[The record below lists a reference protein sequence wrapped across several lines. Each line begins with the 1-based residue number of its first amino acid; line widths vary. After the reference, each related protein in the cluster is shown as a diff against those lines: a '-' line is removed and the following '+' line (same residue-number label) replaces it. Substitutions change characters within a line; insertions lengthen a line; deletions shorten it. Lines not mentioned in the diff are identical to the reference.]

1 MLTNSCCKELISF
14 PLTALGIGHLM
25 ASTKMEN
32 VMKRQQT
39 LDAASVLINRDRAAT
54 YGDAFAM
61 HSQIAFMWG
70 AILKCTI
77 RPHQVALLMAA
88 LKLARAAHNPK
99 HEDNFIDLCGY
110 AALASEMANGDDE

>member
-1 MLTNSCCKELISF
+1 MTY
-14 PLTALGIGHLM
+14 LM
-25 ASTKMEN
+25 ASTKMEDL
-32 VMKRQQT
+32 MKRQQT

-99 HEDNFIDLCGY
+99 HEDSYIDLIGY